1 MQRLARELDS
11 RDSKGLAGATLGR
24 VNSPPTEQPDGT
36 GFRARPIPCRALEC
50 DLAAFRGTRTRDTC
64 PQRILLKVLNR
75 RVFCP
80 SSSAAGLVPAGEL
93 QYSRGGFRPG
103 AIEYGG
109 LSQKD

>member
-11 RDSKGLAGATLGR
+11 PDSKDWQGATLGR

-50 DLAAFRGTRTRDTC
+50 DFAAFRGTRTRDTC
-64 PQRILLKVLNR
+64 PQRIFTLLLKVLNR
-75 RVFCP
+75 REFCP

-103 AIEYGG
+103 AIE
-109 LSQKD
+109 